1 MQMAAERER
10 LSTFQR
16 WMLGARPRT
25 LPAAAAPVVVGV
37 GVALLSEG
45 QLERPL
51 AALVAALCAVLIQIG
66 TNLVNDVADYEKGTD
81 TVERLGPLRVT
92 QAGLLS
98 PRQVWMGVFVTFGA
112 AVLGGLYLAWVG
124 GWPIVAIGLACIA
137 AGFIYTVGP
146 YALSDKGL
154 GDVFVFI
161 FFGLVGVC
169 GTAYLLIGS
178 VPAAAWWSGAGVG
191 ALTTAILVV
200 NNVRDIETDRQA
212 GRRNLPVVFGRRAG
226 EWEFAALLASG
237 YLAAAAILILNL
249 SGPGVLATFLTLPY
263 AIGLTRR
270 FIATPVGPAM
280 NAILGQTAQLL
291 LFYSLMLGFGLAL
304 SGWF

>member
-1 MQMAAERER
+1 MGAD
-10 LSTFQR
+10 LTGLNKFQR

-37 GVALLSEG
+37 GVALLSDG
-45 QLERPL
+45 HLQRPL
-51 AALVAALCAVLIQIG
+51 AALIAALCAVLIQIG
-66 TNLVNDVADYEKGTD
+66 TNLVNDVADFEKGTD
-81 TVERLGPLRVT
+81 TAERLGPVRVT

-98 PRQVWMGVFVTFGA
+98 PRQVWIGVFVTFAA

-124 GWPIVAIGLACIA
+124 GWPIIAIGLACIA

-146 YALSDKGL
+146 FSLSDKGL
-154 GDVFVFI
+154 GDLFVFI

-169 GTAYLLIGS
+169 GTVYVLTDS
-178 VPAAAWWSGAGVG
+178 VPAAAWWAGAGVG

-212 GRRNLPVVFGRRAG
+212 GRRNLPVVLGRRAG
-226 EWEFAALLASG
+226 EWEFITMLMIG
-237 YLAAAAILILNL
+237 YLAPMAILGLKL
-249 SGPGVLATFLTLPY
+249 SGFSVLAVFLTLPY

-270 FIATPVGPAM
+270 FIDTPAGPAM

-291 LFYSLMLGFGLAL
+291 LFYSLALGSGLAL

>member
-1 MQMAAERER
+1 MATDLEH
-10 LSTFQR
+10 LSTAQR

-25 LPAAAAPVVVGV
+25 LPAAAAPVVVGI

-45 QLERPL
+45 RLERPL
-51 AALVAALCAVLIQIG
+51 AALIAALCAVLIQIG
-66 TNLVNDVADYEKGTD
+66 ANLVNDVADFEKGTD
-81 TVERLGPLRVT
+81 TAERLGPVRVT

-98 PRQVWMGVFVTFGA
+98 ARQVWAGVFTTFGL

-137 AGFIYTVGP
+137 AAFIYTVGP
-146 YALSDKGL
+146 YSLSDKGL
-154 GDVFVFI
+154 GDIFVFI

-169 GTAYLLIGS
+169 GTVYLLTGQL
-178 VPAAAWWSGAGVG
+178 PAVAWWSGAGVG

-200 NNVRDIETDRQA
+200 NNVRDIATDRQA

-226 EWEFAALLASG
+226 EWEFIALLAVG
-237 YLAAAAILILNL
+237 YLTPLAILALKL
-249 SGPGVLATFLTLPY
+249 SGFSILAVFLTLPY
-263 AIGLTRR
+263 AIQLTRR
-270 FIATPVGPAM
+270 FIAAPASPAM
-280 NAILGQTAQLL
+280 NAVLGQAAQLV
-291 LFYSLMLGFGLAL
+291 LFYSLALGIGLAL